1 MIVRNKSN
9 KPIGIDGESLVI
21 IMPDEEKI
29 VRDEDTNTNGVR
41 TLERMG
47 MIELR
52 PELKL
57 AEPEPVADEKP
68 VEPKP
73 VEKPAEEKKPVEEPA
88 EEKKPAAKKSKAKP
102 E

>member
-1 MIVRNKSN
+1 MIIRNKSN
-9 KPIGIDGESLVI
+9 KPIGIGGESLVI

-73 VEKPAEEKKPVEEPA
+73 VEEPA
-88 EEKKPAAKKSKAKP
+88 EEKKPAAKKGKGKA

>member
-29 VRDEDTNTNGVR
+29 VRDEDTNTNGVK

-47 MIELR
+47 LIELR

-73 VEKPAEEKKPVEEPA
+73 VEEPA
-88 EEKKPAAKKSKAKP
+88 EKKKPAAKKSKAKA